1 MSYNYGSAAEVL
13 DNVFDVI
20 EGGQSAT
27 ATGEVIADNGAKIF
41 DIATKEVYA
50 ANGSAAEVAEVV
62 SVGEGA
68 TVGTTAGAGIL
79 AVDVGVAGAAIAPAL
94 GIAAGFG
101 LYNLAPEFWN
111 NVSEQLVNA
120 GQTVKGK
127 VQALLMPDGSTA
139 FSKETIEIFKNA
151 LLQAGAFSSHYSPQ
165 TTSDAVTVRYRLTNS
180 QIFNTLTMSA
190 ANYNNVVNNSYSTPL
205 IFKYGDEQ
213 LGYKY
218 APLYLTMKNDG
229 EEISRLVSPILNFY
243 MYRNENNIGC
253 LFWVNLSEILNS
265 GDIGIGYYN
274 EFTESINIIVSEDF
288 ASIQGTIIENIANGV
303 NYIIRLAN
311 MNYINNIIE
320 NNNIANIGDYVYD
333 IYYHSATYL
342 STVFNNAL
350 KSSNTQNNAVLPSSE
365 PFENTYPNWLPWEF
379 PQGLPSELPDYYPVS
394 IPTPDIT
401 QDPSQSGEN
410 AADSQLDKLIE
421 LLFNSLPEPDPQIEP
436 DPDAGIDP
444 DPEPATQPNPDPN
457 PPDPNPPLPTPSAGV
472 PLPTVETTRAD
483 RMFTVYNPTDTEV
496 NNLGAFLWT
505 SSIIEQI
512 KKLWDDPMQAIIS
525 FHKIYGTPT
534 VGSSREIVLGY
545 IESGVNAAVVTSQFC
560 EVDCGSVTVPELNKN
575 ATSYSPFTSLHIYLP
590 FVGIMELDTNECMNA
605 TLHVKYRIDVYTGTC
620 IAMIYVSRTPD
631 LPNEQMLYSFSGNAS
646 QQLPLTSSSF
656 GGAVSALLGL
666 AGAGVAVASGGA
678 LGVAA
683 GAVSA
688 AHSLTQEMVHI
699 NRSGGLSANAGIL
712 APRKPY
718 LILSRQ
724 YSSDANGYAGFYGYP
739 SNKTVYI
746 GNCNGYIK
754 CKDVIFRGSC
764 TQAEVNEIESLLK
777 SGVYV

>member
-13 DNVFDVI
+13 NNVFDVI
-20 EGGQSAT
+20 EGGQAAT

-41 DIATKEVYA
+41 DIATKEVIA
-50 ANGSAAEVAEVV
+50 SNGSAAEVAEVV
-62 SVGEGA
+62 SVAEGTTA
-68 TVGTTAGAGIL
+68 GTTAGAGIL
-79 AVDVGVAGAAIAPAL
+79 AMDVGAAGAAIAPAL

-101 LYNLAPEFWN
+101 LYNLAPEFWT
-111 NVSEQLVNA
+111 NVSNQLVNA

-151 LLQAGAFSSHYSPQ
+151 LLNGGAFDGVLNPAPYTPLTTENPTGVIRGFAGLSLGMVNKMIKLCPIKYTFTDSVATNLNTFINNNLNKPFKISLNKVVNSDFQGWSPFSIVVYDLNVGDTVDRSVSYYTNIFSTFGFHYAGQ
-165 TTSDAVTVRYRLTNS
+165 TTCQLSDSR
-180 QIFNTLTMSA
+180 
-190 ANYNNVVNNSYSTPL
+190 VNN
-205 IFKYGDEQ
+205 DE
-213 LGYKY
+213 
-218 APLYLTMKNDG
+218 
-229 EEISRLVSPILNFY
+229 
-243 MYRNENNIGC
+243 RN
-253 LFWVNLSEILNS
+253 
-265 GDIGIGYYN
+265 
-274 EFTESINIIVSEDF
+274 SINFFGFDETDTSDL
-288 ASIQGTIIENIANGV
+288 AYNSINSTLISTTQP
-303 NYIIRLAN
+303 
-311 MNYINNIIE
+311 
-320 NNNIANIGDYVYD
+320 D
-333 IYYHSATYL
+333 AT
-342 STVFNNAL
+342 
-350 KSSNTQNNAVLPSSE
+350 LPSAS
-365 PFENTYPNWLPWEF
+365 PFETTYPNWLPWEF

-631 LPNEQMLYSFSGNAS
+631 LPTEQMLYSFSGNAS

-764 TQAEVNEIESLLK
+764 TQAEAEEIESLLK
-777 SGVYV
+777 SGVYI